1 MAQTFQPFCCD
12 WPLTSSGIPL
22 WGTTEPV
29 AVPVLSW
36 LVLRDGEP
44 LIIDDEIAVVSSP
57 YISREYAGI
66 PYEKEEQI

>member
-12 WPLTSSGIPL
+12 WPLAAPGIP
-22 WGTTEPV
+22 TTEPV
-29 AVPVLSW
+29 AIPVLSW

-44 LIIDDEIAVVSSP
+44 LIIEGEIAVVSSP

>member
-1 MAQTFQPFCCD
+1 MAQTFRPFACD
-12 WPLTSSGIPL
+12 WPLSSPGIP
-22 WGTTEPV
+22 TTEPV

-36 LVLRDGEP
+36 MVLRDGEP

-66 PYEKEEQI
+66 PYEEEQI